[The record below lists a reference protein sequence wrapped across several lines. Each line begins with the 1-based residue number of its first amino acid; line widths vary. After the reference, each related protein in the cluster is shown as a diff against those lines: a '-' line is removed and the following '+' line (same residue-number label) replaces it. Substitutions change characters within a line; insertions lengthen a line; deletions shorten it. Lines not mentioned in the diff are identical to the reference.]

1 MLMTVLKYVISHCHK
16 MFSKQE
22 CITVGYVPTAA
33 VAATRCQYMGGV
45 PTPAWEQTPPPG
57 GTWIVP
63 DRKSPP
69 PNRMTNASGNYYI
82 PLRSVIRETHIATES
97 LGVDGFVSDDG
108 CSRDVGSQHISFP

>member
-1 MLMTVLKYVISHCHK
+1 
-16 MFSKQE
+16 MFSKQK

-33 VAATRCQYMGGV
+33 VAATRCQYMGGTHSHLGAD
-45 PTPAWEQTPPPG
+45 PSPRRNMDSTRQEATLPEQNDKRF
-57 GTWIVP
+57 W
-63 DRKSPP
+63 K
-69 PNRMTNASGNYYI
+69 YYI